1 MGFVLGAILFGLFH
15 GPTNIGSFIVYAGM
29 GAVFAYVAYTTERLE
44 MSILA
49 HMLRNGIAIFLMLFV
64 KYQV

>member
-1 MGFVLGAILFGLFH
+1 MIDAILFGLFH

-29 GAVFAYVAYTTERLE
+29 GAVFVYVAYTTESLE

-49 HMLRNGIAIFLMLFV
+49 HML
-64 KYQV
+64 

>member
-1 MGFVLGAILFGLFH
+1 MGFVIGAILFGLFH
-15 GPTNIGSFIVYAGM
+15 GPTNIGSFIVYGGM
-29 GAVFAYVAYTTERLE
+29 GAVFAYVAYTTESLE

-49 HMLRNGIAIFLMLFV
+49 HMLRNGIAIILMLFV